1 MHEITVN
8 VIMNVTIKLKVLYLH
23 EYELYTKKKKK
34 KKKFPIIRA
43 KAQRS
48 KNNIHDDKS
57 IT

>member
-34 KKKFPIIRA
+34 KKEEVPHYKG
-43 KAQRS
+43 KSS
-48 KNNIHDDKS
+48 KEQK
-57 IT
+57 